1 MWPACLATPIDSP
14 RRHRPRCRGVPIK
27 FEPLLTLPN
36 LVSGMW
42 RRFGVHAFEGA
53 VTLDDMARIEAS
65 GSQWHRTNPG
75 QLVELVIIFPSD
87 ARMSTEER
95 ARMASLVKRWEKTR
109 TASATV
115 VLADGL
121 AGAMHR
127 SVLTGLQM
135 IAPPP
140 HPTKVFSRVPD
151 AVAWLAPY
159 IQALCGADATAAEL
173 LAAVDRLCDGFRAA
187 RAVAT

>member
-1 MWPACLATPIDSP
+1 M
-14 RRHRPRCRGVPIK
+14 PIK
-27 FEPLLTLPN
+27 FEPLLTLPS

-42 RRFGVHAFEGA
+42 RRFGVHAFEGH
-53 VTLDDMARIEAS
+53 VTLEDMTRIEAS
-65 GSQWHRTNPG
+65 GSHWHRTNPG
-75 QLVELVIIFPSD
+75 QLVELVVIFPSD
-87 ARMSTEER
+87 ARMSAEER
-95 ARMASLVKRWEKTR
+95 TRMASLVKRWEKTR

-140 HPTKVFSRVPD
+140 HPTKVFSRTPD

-159 IQALCGADATAAEL
+159 VQALCGADATAAEL
-173 LAAVDRLCDGFRAA
+173 LAAIDRLCDGFRSARRAA
-187 RAVAT
+187 T